1 MRLFLNKKGRW
12 RKVRPTAILMIILM
26 TAATAI
32 REPGPALAQFGI
44 APEDFIRKMTRIHSA
59 NPYRQIT
66 FDFSGSAA
74 VEGQLLIFRV
84 SDDCGISG
92 RGNFSLDQDARLMV
106 KAENITVACRGILRL
121 IEQAVGQR
129 FQDYFTL
136 PNIERMAREEGFE
149 FIAFSPENAQLY
161 ARLGVI
167 GPVEAGRA
175 VLLGAN
181 HKLIDYMLS
190 QIPSRTRTSAILAL
204 QDQNIALRWFQMWS
218 AHTGQQMTSALSIRA
233 EIDWETGALRSAVFR
248 YRWGAPNLAITHTN
262 FQNRL
267 VWETL
272 QLDGTIEDYQAS
284 VRLVVRLSNF
294 VLHP

>member
-1 MRLFLNKKGRW
+1 MR
-12 RKVRPTAILMIILM
+12 PAAILVIILAA
-26 TAATAI
+26 AATASQEL
-32 REPGPALAQFGI
+32 RPALAQFGI
-44 APEDFIRKMTRIHSA
+44 EPEDLIRKTTRIHSA

-66 FDFSGSAA
+66 FDFSGSAR
-74 VEGQLLIFRV
+74 VEAQRLIFRV
-84 SDDCGISG
+84 SDDCDISG
-92 RGNFSLDQDARLMV
+92 KGNFSLDQDARLMV
-106 KAENITVACRGILRL
+106 KAENIAVACRGILRL

-136 PNIERMAREEGFE
+136 PNNIERMAREEGFE

-181 HKLIDYMLS
+181 RKLIDYMLS
-190 QIPSRTRTSAILAL
+190 QIPARTRTSAILAL

-233 EIDWETGALRSAVFR
+233 EIDWETGALRSAIFR
-248 YRWGAPNLAITHTN
+248 YSWGAPNLVITHTN
-262 FQNRL
+262 FQNRV

-272 QLDGTIEDYQAS
+272 RLDGTIEDYRGS
-284 VRLVVRLSNF
+284 VRLVVRLFNF